1 MKATWQGVTL
11 AESNETVEVEGN
23 AYFPP
28 DSLTKEFFKESSEKS
43 TCPWKGEAHYFNV
56 EVNGATNEAAAWYYP
71 NTKPLANKIKGYVAF
86 WKGIEVSN

>member
-1 MKATWQGVTL
+1 MKAMWKGAIL

-28 DSLTKEFFKESSEKS
+28 NSLNKEFFKESSEKS
-43 TCPWKGEAHYFNV
+43 TCPWKGEAHYYNL
-56 EVNGATNEAAAWYYP
+56 EVAGDTNKAAAWYYP

-86 WKGIEVSN
+86 WKDVEVSD